1 MRQNSLKNLYLYSKE
16 QETKVR
22 RGILYSILN
31 KLFDL
36 APPVLIGIAID
47 IVVEGADS
55 FLGSLGIEDRRQQL
69 IVLAFLTFIIW
80 ALESTFDYVAA
91 VTWRNISQDVEHSL
105 RTDTFKN
112 VLGLDLQYFENKSSG
127 RLMAVLNDDVNQL
140 EKFLDTGANK
150 LLQTLTTVVVIGG
163 TFLYISPLI
172 AIFAF
177 IPIPIIIF
185 GSFKFTKT
193 IAARYTRIRNAIET
207 LNANLSNSLSGILT
221 VKSFNRERKEF
232 DRIVS
237 SSEEVKS
244 ANYHAIKLSAA
255 FIPIIRIAILFGF
268 TATLLIGG
276 FMALDGEINVAMY
289 SVLLFIT
296 QRLLWPLTELG
307 DTFDLYQR
315 AMASFKRIN
324 TLKNTQPDIKN
335 GSMKSNGINKSITLK
350 EINFSYVENFP
361 VLNNVSLEI
370 QKGST
375 TAIVGSTGSG
385 KSTLIKLLLRLYD
398 VDSGEI
404 LIDEIN
410 IKDLDVHSLRKHI
423 GLVSQDIFLF
433 EGTVFDN
440 IAYGNLEA
448 SDGEIWNAAKLS
460 ESDDFI
466 NLLPDKKDTVVGERG
481 QKLSGGQ
488 RQRISIARAILKNPK
503 ILILDEAT
511 SAVDNETEA
520 AIQRSLD
527 TLKEGRTVIAIAHR
541 LSTIRNADI
550 IYVLEKGEIVESGS
564 HDELV
569 QLNRVYANLWA
580 VQTGNKINSKL

>member
-1 MRQNSLKNLYLYSKE
+1 MKQNSLKNLYLYSKE

-47 IVVEGADS
+47 IVVEGSDS

-127 RLMAVLNDDVNQL
+127 RLMAVLNDDVNKL

-185 GSFKFTKT
+185 GSFTFTKT
-193 IAARYTRIRNAIET
+193 IASRYTRIRNAIET
-207 LNANLSNSLSGILT
+207 LNANLSNSLSGVLT
-221 VKSFNRERKEF
+221 VKSFNREEKEF
-232 DRIVS
+232 NRILTS
-237 SSEEVKS
+237 STEVKS

-276 FMALDGEINVAMY
+276 FMALDCEINVAMY

-324 TLKNTQPDIKN
+324 ALKNTQPDIQN
-335 GSMKSNGINKSITLK
+335 GSIEAGSIEKLIAL
-350 EINFSYVENFP
+350 EDVNFSYVDNFP
-361 VLNNVSLEI
+361 VLNDVSI
-370 QKGST
+370 NIKKGST

-398 VDSGEI
+398 VKAGKIKFDD
-404 LIDEIN
+404 ID
-410 IKDLDVHSLRKHI
+410 IKDLNIHSLRKTI

-433 EGTVFDN
+433 EGTVFEN

-448 SDGEIWNAAKLS
+448 SNSDIWKAAKLS
-460 ESDDFI
+460 ESDEFI
-466 NLLPDKKDTVVGERG
+466 NLLPKKEDTIVGERG

-488 RQRISIARAILKNPK
+488 RQRISIARAILKNPE

-550 IYVLEKGEIVESGS
+550 IYVLEKGQIVESGT
-564 HDELV
+564 HEELV
-569 QLNRVYANLWA
+569 KLKKVYANLWD
-580 VQTGNKINSKL
+580 VQTGKKFNSKL